1 MNFLIKF
8 RWSTIFKTGLSISLA
23 SMFTNPECSRLAPLF
38 RLSPTTT
45 VGIQTLGK
53 EHRYLHYH
61 IHGTLIM
68 RMAGVST
75 ANPDGTK
82 GKDNAD

>member
-1 MNFLIKF
+1 MEYYFQN
-8 RWSTIFKTGLSISLA
+8 WSLHFSCKHVYK
-23 SMFTNPECSRLAPLF
+23 SRVQSSCPIV